1 MIGDKHERTIK
12 IFKNILNTF
21 AIKGISILVN
31 LALVPMTIHYLTPSK
46 YGVYLTISSMIA
58 WVSFFDIGLGHG
70 LRNKLAEA
78 IAKGDLSRAKAYVS
92 TAYISIGSF
101 LALLLLVFVAA
112 NHFLNWNKLL
122 NIPSEE
128 GENIQFVALVL
139 FSLFTVQFL
148 LQLIHTI
155 FLSVQRP
162 ALVSFYN
169 MLANVFV
176 LALIYVL
183 KNYTKGTLMNVC
195 LISSLV
201 PVLILLFVNIYY
213 FKTEFSNFSPSF
225 RFFQP
230 QTLKEILNLGFQFF
244 IIQITVLVFYQTSN
258 LLICRYFSPEM
269 VTPYNIAFRYFGIIT
284 MIFSIITAPYWSA
297 YTEAY
302 VKKDFDWIK
311 KSIRTILKIW
321 SMLAL
326 LAIVMFF
333 ASNFVY
339 QLWVGKS
346 VKVDLSISFF
356 MMVYT
361 LVVSFGNIYI
371 MFINGIGQ
379 IKLQMIVNVIS
390 MIAFF
395 PLSYFLAVHLALG
408 VVGIIISTIICSI
421 YGPLIA
427 PFEVRRFLKNN
438 QSSF

>member
-78 IAKGDLSRAKAYVS
+78 IAKGDLSKAKAYVS

-148 LQLIHTI
+148 LQLVHTI

-213 FKTEFSNFSPSF
+213 FKTEF
-225 RFFQP
+225 
-230 QTLKEILNLGFQFF
+230 
-244 IIQITVLVFYQTSN
+244 
-258 LLICRYFSPEM
+258 C
-269 VTPYNIAFRYFGIIT
+269 
-284 MIFSIITAPYWSA
+284 
-297 YTEAY
+297 
-302 VKKDFDWIK
+302 
-311 KSIRTILKIW
+311 
-321 SMLAL
+321 
-326 LAIVMFF
+326 
-333 ASNFVY
+333 
-339 QLWVGKS
+339 
-346 VKVDLSISFF
+346 
-356 MMVYT
+356 
-361 LVVSFGNIYI
+361 
-371 MFINGIGQ
+371 
-379 IKLQMIVNVIS
+379 VNQRKN
-390 MIAFF
+390 
-395 PLSYFLAVHLALG
+395 
-408 VVGIIISTIICSI
+408 ST
-421 YGPLIA
+421 
-427 PFEVRRFLKNN
+427 
-438 QSSF
+438 